1 MSYSEKWGTEWKTT
15 IGPSKTMLRV
25 SRTKPWT
32 ATRNEEVNKNTNHKI
47 RRNSKRTKERKGTGR
62 REL

>member
-1 MSYSEKWGTEWKTT
+1 MSYLEKWGTEWKTI
-15 IGPSKTMLRV
+15 IGPSKTILRV

-32 ATRNEEVNKNTNHKI
+32 TTRNEEVTKNTNHKI
-47 RRNSKRTKERKGTGR
+47 RRNSKKTKERKWTGS